1 MTMGLLQ
8 ELIQKKTEGIRSF
21 VVLIDPDKIDST
33 ESLTNLVRLCMENR
47 VDYFFVGGSFVTNNH
62 IPMVVHTIKKLTSIP
77 VILFPGSNLHIDL
90 NADAILFLS
99 LISGRNPDFLI
110 GQQVLAA
117 PILKNSQIEVMP
129 TGYILIGDNN
139 HSTVSYMSN
148 TTPIPSDKNSVAA
161 CTALAGEM
169 LGMKIIYMDAGSGAE
184 KPVPGKMIKKVSNTI
199 ESPLIIG
206 GGLNSI
212 EKITTAIRSGAD
224 TIVVG
229 NGIEDNQQL
238 LVEIA
243 DYLQKENSLKIH

>member
-1 MTMGLLQ
+1 
-8 ELIQKKTEGIRSF
+8 
-21 VVLIDPDKIDST
+21 
-33 ESLTNLVRLCMENR
+33 
-47 VDYFFVGGSFVTNNH
+47 
-62 IPMVVHTIKKLTSIP
+62 
-77 VILFPGSNLHIDL
+77 
-90 NADAILFLS
+90 
-99 LISGRNPDFLI
+99 
-110 GQQVLAA
+110 
-117 PILKNSQIEVMP
+117 MP